1 DGIGQWMQDRRN
13 TITSVKK
20 VIQADPEVNVRPHLV
35 QANDSGRFGSTFF
48 GSEAG
53 VMMYHD
59 PSYDDSNFD
68 PRTRPWYLDATAA
81 RSLIIT
87 APYISA
93 SLKKQVVTIA
103 EPVMVAGELFGV
115 VAANL
120 TIEQLTNAVLQRDV
134 PGKGYAVM
142 VNKNGSITAHPE
154 KHRNDRPITEMGA
167 DLTLSW
173 LSERI
178 AARAMEEREFKGTTT
193 LFYVTGV
200 PSTDWA
206 LVFVMDRSEIM

>member
-1 DGIGQWMQDRRN
+1 M
-13 TITSVKK
+13 
-20 VIQADPEVNVRPHLV
+20 NVRPHLV
-35 QANDSGRFGSTFF
+35 QTNNANKFGSTFF

-59 PSYDDSNFD
+59 PSYDNANID
-68 PRTRPWYLDATAA
+68 PRTRPWYLDANAA

-120 TIEQLTNAVLQRDV
+120 TIEQLTNAVLQLNV

-142 VNKNGSITAHPE
+142 VNKNGSIIAHPE
-154 KHRNDRPITEMGA
+154 KHLNDRPLTEMDA
-167 DLTLSW
+167 D
-173 LSERI
+173 
-178 AARAMEEREFKGTTT
+178 
-193 LFYVTGV
+193 
-200 PSTDWA
+200 
-206 LVFVMDRSEIM
+206 